1 MPLTEQEKLE
11 DIAYR
16 NFHDAAELIIE
27 GLSHL
32 DSSIKFDDDNFRETP
47 QRFAKAC
54 MEIYGGCSN
63 TQNQVDEI
71 LSTSFPSNG
80 SNDMVIEKDIVCFSM
95 CPHHLLPVEYHVCVG
110 YIPNK
115 NGRVLGISKLARLVN
130 VLSKRPVLQE
140 EFTKEIVKQLEK
152 IDTQGS
158 IAVVEG
164 RHMCMRMRGVKSP
177 SSSVS
182 TTSLTGIFQYDHSAK
197 QEFMENIR
205 DRMGF

>member
-1 MPLTEQEKLE
+1 MC
-11 DIAYR
+11 R
-16 NFHDAAELIIE
+16 
-27 GLSHL
+27 
-32 DSSIKFDDDNFRETP
+32 
-47 QRFAKAC
+47 
-54 MEIYGGCSN
+54 IYS
-63 TQNQVDEI
+63 
-71 LSTSFPSNG
+71 
-80 SNDMVIEKDIVCFSM
+80 K
-95 CPHHLLPVEYHVCVG
+95 
-110 YIPNK
+110 
-115 NGRVLGISKLARLVN
+115 VLGISKLARLVN

-205 DRMGF
+205 DRMKF